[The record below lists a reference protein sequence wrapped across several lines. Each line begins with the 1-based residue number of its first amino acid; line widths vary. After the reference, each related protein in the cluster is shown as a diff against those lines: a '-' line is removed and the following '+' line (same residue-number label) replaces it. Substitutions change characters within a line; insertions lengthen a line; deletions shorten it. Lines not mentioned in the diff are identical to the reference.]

1 MSFPRDGCPFG
12 YHIYLI
18 ASQGLSIEQI
28 VSSGGHAWTISGDVR
43 FALVKSQSLNS
54 WYVKV
59 TQSWGNIL
67 RIQEQMDI
75 V

>member
-1 MSFPRDGCPFG
+1 MG
-12 YHIYLI
+12 
-18 ASQGLSIEQI
+18 
-28 VSSGGHAWTISGDVR
+28 VAWTISGDVR

-54 WYVKV
+54 RYDKA
-59 TQSWGNIL
+59 TQSLGNIL